1 VPAPSR
7 SREAQRLGAELE
19 AMLAAVD
26 VPDAAERDTLRATYA
41 RLRDAELDRSGVLR
55 THAVRLLGREPETR
69 DRELFVEAARTLCSD
84 TGVDT
89 SAEMR
94 GLALLALSRVDP
106 ETARWLA
113 AERLHDPEPPNQEPH
128 ATAVRILAHHG
139 DHLIIREWL
148 DGRGMGAQPA
158 GAAALAEAELAVA
171 MPAAEWTHRAAAR
184 LGDGRPVETLTAVE
198 AVVREVR
205 TELAGG
211 LAALLRALDDTDLF
225 RAVAMTLA
233 ASRESG
239 FLDALLDLVEEV
251 PYPLLDAYTDA
262 LAICRSPRR
271 DEVLSRVSARARRGA
286 SPAE

>member
-1 VPAPSR
+1 VPVPSR

-19 AMLAAVD
+19 AMLASVD
-26 VPDAAERDTLRATYA
+26 VPDAAGRDALRAAYA

-55 THAVRLLGREPETR
+55 THAMRLLGREPETR
-69 DRELFVEAARTLCSD
+69 DRDLFVEAARTHCSD

-113 AERLHDPEPPNQEPH
+113 AERLHDGEPPNQEPH

-158 GAAALAEAELAVA
+158 GAAALAEAELALA
-171 MPAAEWTHRAAAR
+171 MPAAEWTRRAAGR
-184 LGDGRPVETLTAVE
+184 LGDDRPVETLTAVE

-239 FLDALLDLVEEV
+239 FLDALLDVVEEV

-286 SPAE
+286 SPPE